1 MKTVL
6 PRQEFLDALAA
17 IATVTSGRTP
27 RPILACVKLKA
38 VDKSVWLS
46 ATDGEAALNLGVGA
60 LSLSKK
66 GETVVSADRL
76 LAIVRELPD
85 VEITLETDDRY
96 CTISGEGSQFRI
108 FVMNPADFPATPGFD
123 DEPDLVIDGHELRR
137 MVGLTVFA
145 AARETSRY
153 AINGVL
159 WEKQGKRLFLVAT
172 DGRRLA
178 RAGGEIRRASSA
190 DFEAIV
196 PAKALT
202 VFEKVFTPPPAAD
215 GSDWDIHVKVSP
227 NQIMLRSGGRTLS
240 TVLVEGHFPKY
251 QEVIPKGSDRKAR
264 LEREEFLGAVRRAA
278 LLTTEDSRAVRLT
291 FEPKKLTLTANS
303 PEQGDAR
310 VEIPIGY
317 EGAPLE
323 IGFSPAFLQDALRAV
338 AFDTVFLEMSEPFR
352 PGVLC
357 GEDKNEFLY
366 VVMPVS
372 LSQG

>member
-6 PRQEFLDALAA
+6 PRQEFQDALVA
-17 IATVTSGRTP
+17 IATLTSGRTTK
-27 RPILACVKLKA
+27 PILTCVKLKA
-38 VDKSVWLS
+38 ADKQLQLS
-46 ATDGEAALNLGVGA
+46 ATDGEGALNLRIST
-60 LSLSKK
+60 LSMPKK
-66 GETVVSADRL
+66 GETVIPADRL
-76 LAIVRELPD
+76 LSIVREMTD
-85 VEITLETDDRY
+85 VELTLEADDRY

-108 FVMNPADFPATPGFD
+108 FVMSPADFPPVPGFD

-137 MVGLTVFA
+137 MIGLTVFA
-145 AARETSRY
+145 AAKETSRF

-159 WEKQGKRLFLVAT
+159 WEKQGRRLFLVAT

-178 RAGGEIRRASSA
+178 RAGGEIRKASSA

-202 VFEKVFTPPPAAD
+202 VFEKVFTPPRD
-215 GSDWDIHVKVSP
+215 GDASDWDIHVKVMP
-227 NQIMLRSGGRTLS
+227 NQIMLRSQDRTLS

-251 QEVIPKGSDRKAR
+251 QEVIPKGSDKRAR
-264 LEREEFLGAVRRAA
+264 LERDEFLSAVRRAA
-278 LLTTEDSRAVRLT
+278 LLTTEESRAVKLS
-291 FEPKKLTLTANS
+291 FESKMLVLTANS

-310 VEIPIGY
+310 VQIPIGLD
-317 EGAPLE
+317 GAPVE
-323 IGFSPAFLQDALRAV
+323 IGFNPVFLQDALRAV
-338 AFDTVFLEMSEPFR
+338 PFDVVYMELSETFR

-372 LSQG
+372 LSP